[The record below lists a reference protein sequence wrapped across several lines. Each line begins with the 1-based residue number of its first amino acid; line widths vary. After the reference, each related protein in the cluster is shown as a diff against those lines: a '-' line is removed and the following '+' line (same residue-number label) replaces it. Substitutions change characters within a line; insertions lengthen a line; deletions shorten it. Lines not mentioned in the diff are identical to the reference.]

1 MTSQLLLLEGVELML
16 FGLGLVFLFLVLLIL
31 CINLIAKT
39 LERFAMHETVTAAV
53 VSRGGKSVSCA
64 QIDADTLSAIQ
75 LAIQQHRARH
85 N

>member
-31 CINLIAKT
+31 CINLIART
-39 LERFAMHETVTAAV
+39 LERFAMHEAVTATV
-53 VSRGGKSVSCA
+53 VTRVGKSVSCA
-64 QIDADTLSAIQ
+64 QVDADTLSAIQ